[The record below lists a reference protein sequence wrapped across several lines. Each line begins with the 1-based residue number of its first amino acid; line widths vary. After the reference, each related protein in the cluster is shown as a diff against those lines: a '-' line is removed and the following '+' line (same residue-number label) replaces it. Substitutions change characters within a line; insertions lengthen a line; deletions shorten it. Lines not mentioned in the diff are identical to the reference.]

1 MRNITRVIKNSAFY
15 VSLFCVLSIP
25 LSGHSREVGITE
37 STIRIGGVM
46 DFEGQS
52 KGLGLNMKKGI
63 LAAIQGKQSHGK
75 RIEFIT
81 QNDSYSPSLTI
92 KATEKLIDDGIF
104 IMLGNVGT
112 PTAKVSLPLLAESN
126 IPAVGFFTGAGILR
140 PGVGDV
146 VNFRASYI
154 QETAAVINSALES
167 GVDPREICAYVQN
180 DGYGMSGVEG
190 IKKAIANKRGARKI
204 TKLLDQLLSMNGENP
219 LRNNIGPVGVYQ
231 RNTLNSKSGYESL
244 KRWER
249 TQNVTCK
256 LVVSVGTYNAIG
268 RFAGYS
274 RYKGDQWVVSAV
286 SFTGAE
292 NLKSVLAEF
301 GVTDGVVMSQVVP
314 NLDDDLPILKEARR
328 KLKEDYG
335 YVSLEGF
342 LVGKMLIGALNN
354 IQGEITREKFLSAIN
369 GERFNLGGVKLN
381 FRGSNQGSKLVT
393 MIYYKNGEY
402 STLDKN
408 TWKKII

>member
-1 MRNITRVIKNSAFY
+1 MHSFVNFIKNIAYYLCYLAF
-15 VSLFCVLSIP
+15 VSFCMNANAT
-25 LSGHSREVGITE
+25 ETGITE
-37 STIRIGGVM
+37 KTIRIGGVM
-46 DFEGQS
+46 DLEGQS
-52 KGLGLNMKKGI
+52 KGLGQNMKKGI
-63 LAAIQGKQSHGK
+63 LAAIKGQRVKGK
-75 RIEFIT
+75 RLEFVT
-81 QNDSYSPSLTI
+81 KNDSYSPSLTI

-104 IMLGNVGT
+104 VMLGNVGT
-112 PTAKVSLPLLAESN
+112 PTAKVSLPLLAQN
-126 IPAVGFFTGAGILR
+126 NVPAVGFFTGAGILR

-146 VNFRASYI
+146 INFRASYI
-154 QETAAVINSALES
+154 QETAAVIDSALDS

-180 DGYGMSGVEG
+180 DAYGMSGVEG

-204 TKLLDQLLSMNGENP
+204 TKFLDQLLSMEGDNP
-219 LRNNIGPVGVYQ
+219 SRNNIGPVGVYQ

-244 KRWER
+244 KRWES

-292 NLKSVLAEF
+292 NLKSVLDEF
-301 GVTDGVVMSQVVP
+301 GVTDGVIMSQVVP
-314 NLDDDLPILKEARR
+314 NLDDNLPILKEAKS

-342 LVGKMLIGALNN
+342 IVGKMLLSALNN
-354 IQGEITREKFLSAIN
+354 IEGDITRDKFLSAIE

-381 FRGSNQGSKLVT
+381 FRGGNQGSKLVT
-393 MIYYKNGEY
+393 MIYFRNGEY
-402 STLDKN
+402 STLDK
-408 TWKKII
+408 KIWQQII